1 MTVAHLPKENSRVTK
16 FLFARG
22 ARVFTVLTSANYCV
36 SPLVQGGLEIPCR
49 IEIHML
55 LTMENKELIRIYESQ
70 SIPSLSTKRRKHR
83 WFFWIRGSAVS
94 GQEQEDKRELKKK
107 IATKNEKQDGMK
119 YKISGVFL

>member
-83 WFFWIRGSAVS
+83 WFF
-94 GQEQEDKRELKKK
+94 
-107 IATKNEKQDGMK
+107 
-119 YKISGVFL
+119 